1 MPGVKQLQL
10 DIWGSCVSRDTV
22 EEMPDAEPQEY
33 VARQSAIVALCPA
46 ADIDVP
52 VERLES
58 DFQRR
63 MLDGDRHANAG
74 DRLGGSTAAAVLI
87 DLVDERRGVWKFP
100 DGSFLTNSVEAY
112 HTGIDK
118 WGRERNGRLI
128 EFGSDEHFGLWKEGF
143 QQVIATVRHRP
154 DPILLLDIAWAE
166 VFEGQDLPRGPKTSM
181 GRVGRKVKRGARE
194 MTRAIS
200 RGESLL
206 SSAERLVAP
215 SETRAEQLIT
225 HSRRANVE
233 TRRYV
238 EVAESLVDVV
248 IRRTVHEVRM
258 SPDHRWGI
266 GPYHYRD
273 SDYCGIADDIRKV
286 VEGRNPN
293 GV

>member
-1 MPGVKQLQL
+1 MPSEDQLQL

-22 EEMPDAEPQEY
+22 EEMPDAQPRAY
-33 VARQSAIVALCPA
+33 VARQSAIVTLCPA
-46 ADIDVP
+46 VDLEIP
-52 VERLES
+52 MERLES

-74 DRLGGSTAAAVLI
+74 DRLADSSAAAVLV

-128 EFGSDEHFGLWKEGF
+128 EFGTDEHFGLWKEGF
-143 QQVIATVRHRP
+143 QQVLATMRHRS

-166 VFEGQDLPRGPKTSM
+166 VFEGQDSPRGPKALM
-181 GRVGRKVKRGARE
+181 GLLSRKVKRGTRE
-194 MTRAIS
+194 MTRAVA
-200 RGESLL
+200 RGESLV
-206 SSAERLVAP
+206 SSVGRMVTPAD
-215 SETRAEQLIT
+215 TRAEQLIAD
-225 HSRRANVE
+225 SRRANVE

-238 EVAESLVDVV
+238 QVAESLVDAV
-248 IRRTVHEVRM
+248 IRRTVGEVRM
-258 SPDHRWGI
+258 NSEHKWGV

-273 SDYCGIADDIRKV
+273 SDYGGIANDIRNV
-286 VEGRNPN
+286 LGGLAANDA
-293 GV
+293 